1 MSGGDRRNADHVLI
15 AALAG
20 GVTVQDAAVTAGVGV
35 ATARRR
41 LREPEFRRRVDEA
54 RADMIRQAVAR
65 VSAASTN
72 AVATLRGLLGAES
85 ESVRLGA
92 ARSILELGVKL
103 REAQDLAE
111 RIAALEARLELGKED
126 TPWRPRTA

>member
-1 MSGGDRRNADHVLI
+1 MSGGDRRNADHALI

-54 RADMIRQAVAR
+54 RADMIRQAVAQL
-65 VSAASTN
+65 SAASTD

-92 ARSILELGVKL
+92 ARSILEVGVKL

-111 RIAALEARLELGKED
+111 RIAALEARLEPRKED